1 VAAHVIRAVRFPKF
15 DARRWL
21 VWAVITAGLL
31 SAAGPA
37 RADGGSHD
45 DPIAP
50 ALLALACIM
59 AAAKL
64 GAECALRLG
73 QAPVLGELLAGLL
86 AGNLDLLGIPGLE
99 WMATDSTVDMFAR
112 LGVILL
118 LFEVGL
124 ESTVHEMLRV
134 GWSSLLVALLGVVA
148 PFALGWGASA
158 WLIPEAGV
166 YTHAFIGATLTA
178 TSVGITARV
187 LKDLGRGRSDEA
199 RIILGAAVIDDVLGL
214 VILAVVTGVIAA
226 ASAGRTISPAEVSMT
241 LVSAAGFL
249 VGALLLG
256 VWLSPM
262 FYRAAARLRA
272 PGVLLTV
279 SLVFCFV
286 LSWAAN
292 AIGLAPI
299 VGAFAAGLILE
310 QAHYEDFVSHGEH
323 ELEELVHPITSF
335 VVPVFFFVMGMRTDL
350 RAFLE
355 EGVLLLAAVL
365 TVAAILGKQA
375 CSLGV
380 VKGAADRLTVG
391 LGMIPRG
398 EVGLIFAN
406 IGLGLS
412 VAGTPVISSS
422 TFSAVVVMVILTTMV
437 TPGLLKWSVTR
448 ERHAEEARGT
458 AD

>member
-1 VAAHVIRAVRFPKF
+1 
-15 DARRWL
+15 L
-21 VWAVITAGLL
+21 
-31 SAAGPA
+31 
-37 RADGGSHD
+37 GG
-45 DPIAP
+45 
-50 ALLALACIM
+50 
-59 AAAKL
+59 
-64 GAECALRLG
+64 
-73 QAPVLGELLAGLL
+73 VLI
-86 AGNLDLLGIPGLE
+86 GNLHLVGVPGLA

-134 GWSSLLVALLGVVA
+134 GWSSLLVALLGVA
-148 PFALGWGASA
+148 TPFALGWGVSA
-158 WLIPEAGV
+158 WLMPDAGG

-187 LKDLGRGRSDEA
+187 LKDLGRSRSNEA

-226 ASAGRTISPAEVSMT
+226 ASAGRTISAGEVGVTILST
-241 LVSAAGFL
+241 TGFL
-249 VGALLLG
+249 VGALVLG
-256 VWLSPM
+256 VWLSPR

-272 PGVLLTV
+272 PGVLLAV
-279 SLVFCFV
+279 SLAFCFA
-286 LSWAAN
+286 LSWGAN
-292 AIGLAPI
+292 VMGLAPI

-310 QAHYEDFVSHGEH
+310 HAHYEDFVSRGEH
-323 ELEELVHPITSF
+323 GLEELVQPITSF

-350 RAFLE
+350 RAFAE
-355 EGVLLLAAVL
+355 DGVLLLAGTL
-365 TVAAILGKQA
+365 TLAAIVGKQA

-380 VKGAADRLTVG
+380 LDRGVDRLTVG
-391 LGMIPRG
+391 FGMIPRG

-412 VAGTPVISSS
+412 VAGHSVISRS

-437 TPGLLKWSVTR
+437 TPGLLKWSVGR
-448 ERHAEEARGT
+448 GRRQEASAGK
-458 AD
+458 AAL